1 MIKKISPRLVEE
13 AIMAEAKAIK
23 RKNEILEEL
32 KKFDAELSALNEV
45 GMVGSFGFSAPND
58 VSNKTKTGFVEPQQM
73 SFVQKLMDEF
83 KEAETKEEAPIDPEA
98 AKALKEE
105 NESLKTELEALKKQL
120 TPSA

>member
-23 RKNEILEEL
+23 RKVEIFEEL
-32 KKFDAELSALNEV
+32 KKFNSELSVLNEV
-45 GMVGSFGFSAPND
+45 GMVGSFGFAAPND
-58 VSNKTKTGFVEPQQM
+58 VSSKTKTGFVEPQQM
-73 SFVQKLMDEF
+73 SFVKQLMDDF
-83 KEAETKEEAPIDPEA
+83 QEEEEPAPIDPEA

-105 NESLKTELEALKKQL
+105 NKSLKTELEALKKQF

>member
-23 RKNEILEEL
+23 RKTEIFSEL

-45 GMVGSFGFSAPND
+45 GMVGSFGFVAPND

-73 SFVQKLMDEF
+73 SFVKQLMDDF
-83 KEAETKEEAPIDPEA
+83 KEEEVKTEDAIDNET

-105 NESLKTELEALKKQL
+105 NESLKTELEALKKQI
-120 TPSA
+120 TPAA